1 MIRIAILGDI
11 GSGKSYVAKQFGYPV
26 FNADVEVAKL
36 YRKSRKCYNRLK
48 KVLPAHIVSFPIKKN
63 EISKAIIADKWNL
76 KKIVKIVHPE
86 VRFSMNN
93 FIKKNK
99 SKKFVILD
107 IPLLIENKINKKND
121 VLIFVDAK
129 KKEIKKRLKK
139 RSNFNV
145 QIARK
150 FKKLQLP
157 IELKK
162 KKSDFIIK
170 NNFRNN
176 SVKKNVKKV
185 IKKILL
191 NVRSYT

>member
-48 KVLPAHIVSFPIKKN
+48 KVLPAYIVSFPIKKN

-145 QIARK
+145 KIAKK

-170 NNFRNN
+170 NNFKNK

-191 NVRSYT
+191 NA